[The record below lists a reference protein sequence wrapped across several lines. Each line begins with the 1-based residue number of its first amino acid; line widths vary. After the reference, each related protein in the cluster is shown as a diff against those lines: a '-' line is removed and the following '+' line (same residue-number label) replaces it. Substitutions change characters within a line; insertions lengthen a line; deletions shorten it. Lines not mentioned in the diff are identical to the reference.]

1 MIPHTYGD
9 FVMHLNPSKQKS
21 WIGLIIM
28 SMSLQAKQQE
38 YK

>member
-9 FVMHLNPSKQKS
+9 LFMHLNPSKQKW
-21 WIGLIIM
+21 WIGLIIT

-38 YK
+38 